1 MVTSFTERPGAYPRV
16 ILIGGTSHAGKSSLA
31 AELAARLAYEAL
43 STDQLARH
51 PGRPWR
57 QGDAPIPPHVAL
69 HYGTLTPEALIVSVS
84 EHYGRMWPMVREL
97 IERRAVDPDVP
108 GLVLEGS
115 ALLPERVA
123 ELRRDDVAALWLA
136 ADEPLIEARMR
147 RESRFEAA
155 NPAERALIEAFLERT
170 RRFQRRTME
179 SVARLGLPRLDVRAD
194 EPIGALAGRALDLLG
209 AGDG

>member
-1 MVTSFTERPGAYPRV
+1 MSTSFTGRSGVHPRV
-16 ILIGGTSHAGKSSLA
+16 MLIGGTSHAGKSSLA
-31 AELAARLAYEAL
+31 AELAARLGFEAL
-43 STDQLARH
+43 STDKLARH

-57 QGDAPIPPHVAL
+57 QGEAPIPPHVAL
-69 HYGTLTPEALIVSVS
+69 HYSTLTPEALIASVS

-97 IERRAVDPDVP
+97 IERRAADSDAP

-155 NPAERALIEAFLERT
+155 SPAERALIEAFLERT
-170 RRFQRRTME
+170 RRFQRLTME
-179 SVARLGLPRLDVRAD
+179 SVARLGLPRLDACED
-194 EPIGALAGRALDLLG
+194 EPIDALAGRALDLLG
-209 AGDG
+209 VGGG